1 MSWAQPAFL
10 RGVARMT
17 FWIVALGSSPGKR
30 IVPGATLF
38 TLTWGASALA
48 RQRVNMIT
56 AALDEQ

>member
-1 MSWAQPAFL
+1 
-10 RGVARMT
+10 MT

-56 AALDEQ
+56 AALEEQ